1 MSGGSYDYIY
11 SRLLDECENRMY
23 DEEMN
28 DLVKDLCE
36 VLHDLEWWQSDD
48 SDEQTYR
55 DTLSRFKRKWFQ
67 GNREKRLKEYIDK
80 QIGITRVN
88 LYKLIGVESE
98 DK

>member
-11 SRLLDECENRMY
+11 LRLLDKYENRMY

-28 DLVKDLCE
+28 DLIKDLCE

>member
-11 SRLLDECENRMY
+11 LRLLDECENRMY

-28 DLVKDLCE
+28 DLIKDLCE

>member
-11 SRLLDECENRMY
+11 LRLLDKCENRMY

-28 DLVKDLCE
+28 DLIKDLCE
-36 VLHDLEWWQSDD
+36 VLHDLEWWQSAD

-98 DK
+98 E